1 MNTFMIILFIVVAMM
16 WLLWLIGFPI
26 YKKCIKKESLW
37 GSYYALVLCCIAL
50 VLNIINL
57 CFKLIK

>member
-1 MNTFMIILFIVVAMM
+1 MKTFMIILFIVAAAM
-16 WLLWLIGFPI
+16 WLLWLIGFQI

-37 GSYYALVLCCIAL
+37 CSCYALVLCCIAL
-50 VLNIINL
+50 VVNIINL